1 MQRLALLSIPLFL
14 LSTPALS
21 ADLDG
26 PYPPRLVERERT
38 IERHYVPAPAY
49 TEPRTYIEGTGNP
62 RVHVLRQTI
71 WLRGC
76 RLAPAI
82 FLPL

>member
-26 PYPPRLVERERT
+26 RLVERERT
-38 IERHYVPAPAY
+38 IEP
-49 TEPRTYIEGTGNP
+49 
-62 RVHVLRQTI
+62 LRAGAG
-71 WLRGC
+71 LHGAAH
-76 RLAPAI
+76 LH
-82 FLPL
+82 